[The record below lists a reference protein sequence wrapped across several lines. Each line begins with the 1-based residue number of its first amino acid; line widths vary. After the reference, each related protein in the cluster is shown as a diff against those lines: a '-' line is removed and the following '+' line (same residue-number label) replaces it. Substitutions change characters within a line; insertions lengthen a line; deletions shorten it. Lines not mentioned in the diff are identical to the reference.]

1 MFDKYGNFSNISLE
15 VLLMST
21 ETVVGT
27 TEIMPAMQG
36 KYEDILT
43 KGSHDVS
50 TKFVSVI
57 RFSKLPNH

>member
-1 MFDKYGNFSNISLE
+1 
-15 VLLMST
+15 MST